1 MIILVTEIR
10 LSYVSSQR
18 CLRVLEALL
27 IAEYINGN
35 SHLVCVFP
43 RRSVPLYS
51 LTCYRLLFSRV
62 AALSRTNQRSV
73 QNKILIKVVRDP
85 DGL

>member
-35 SHLVCVFP
+35 SHLECVFP

-62 AALSRTNQRSV
+62 AALSNDESEICA
-73 QNKILIKVVRDP
+73 K
-85 DGL
+85 